1 MAIWYFECM
10 DASACQSGSNTYLV
24 GPHKGC
30 ENKPA
35 GCMPAFYVFFI
46 INFAQIVLAILKRW
60 GVTCSSWS
68 MLCAGQASNANVAM
82 HAAATRR
89 GSLAGGTEPADVK
102 AGRWSAVKKVL
113 KRKSRPA
120 EMFKMIKQATIILL
134 VSVLVGLGCLVL
146 KFL

>member
-82 HAAATRR
+82 HAAAIAFRR
-89 GSLAGGTEPADVK
+89 AHLEPIHELLALILITDFWGEGQSYGSL
-102 AGRWSAVKKVL
+102 RS
-113 KRKSRPA
+113 SR
-120 EMFKMIKQATIILL
+120 
-134 VSVLVGLGCLVL
+134 
-146 KFL
+146 